1 MWIYLTK
8 NLSDSISSAASAE
21 SRSPSVRGCN
31 QPPIVNATSIVNRS
45 SSPEWPTDRCRK
57 HRSGMMSRLS
67 TEDNSKA
74 SSISSTGDSLA
85 RIFRQ
90 PEGEQAWKASGADFF
105 LRSCAWPK
113 KSSPVSYS
121 LKMSRP
127 SGRADS
133 MLSSTNWPIS
143 GMTVG
148 GTIYP
153 LTTWAHRTS
162 EKDGSSLPTKKDPT
176 PMGLWPTPTAELTGR
191 TVEQYQEYIE
201 KDRNG
206 RTKPCH
212 LEISV
217 QMWPTPCALDYI
229 TPKTDVA
236 LNRMM
241 TEIRPG
247 RNGAEPEGRPKT
259 SGLRRS
265 AEDENG
271 MVGEEHG
278 RQSQSGLG
286 GMADGIPDRLDAV
299 FNPEWWRQEPNIPR
313 VTQEKERR
321 VQRLRALGNAV
332 VPAQARE
339 AFRRLAGL

>member
-1 MWIYLTK
+1 
-8 NLSDSISSAASAE
+8 
-21 SRSPSVRGCN
+21 
-31 QPPIVNATSIVNRS
+31 
-45 SSPEWPTDRCRK
+45 
-57 HRSGMMSRLS
+57 
-67 TEDNSKA
+67 
-74 SSISSTGDSLA
+74 
-85 RIFRQ
+85 
-90 PEGEQAWKASGADFF
+90 
-105 LRSCAWPK
+105 
-113 KSSPVSYS
+113 
-121 LKMSRP
+121 
-127 SGRADS
+127 
-133 MLSSTNWPIS
+133 
-143 GMTVG
+143 
-148 GTIYP
+148 
-153 LTTWAHRTS
+153 
-162 EKDGSSLPTKKDPT
+162 
-176 PMGLWPTPTAELTGR
+176 
-191 TVEQYQEYIE
+191 
-201 KDRNG
+201 
-206 RTKPCH
+206 
-212 LEISV
+212 
-217 QMWPTPCALDYI
+217 MWPTPCALDYI

>member
-1 MWIYLTK
+1 MDLSNEKLIGLDLFSGIGGITLALSPWVQPTAYCECDEYCQSILLARMADRSLPEAPIWDDVTTLDGRQFEGIVDIIYGGFPCQ
-8 NLSDSISSAASAE
+8 NISTAG
-21 SRSPSVRGCN
+21 RG
-31 QPPIVNATSIVNRS
+31 AGLEGER
-45 SSPEWPTDRCRK
+45 
-57 HRSGMMSRLS
+57 SRL
-67 TEDNSKA
+67 
-74 SSISSTGDSLA
+74 
-85 RIFRQ
+85 
-90 PEGEQAWKASGADFF
+90 F